1 MYNSQVTPTRDDAD
15 VIAAVLSGDRA
26 AFGELVGRYQEV
38 AFRAA
43 YLITRDAGAAEEA
56 AQDGFVRAYQ
66 SLRSFRTGEPFRP
79 WLLRIVTNLALNQ
92 VRGRKR
98 RLGLFE
104 RASREARAEA
114 EPAPDDALF
123 AGEQQRLLW
132 QAIRE
137 LPEDDRV
144 VLYLRYFLELPERE
158 IAAVIGKAPGTVK
171 SRLHRAGGRLRA
183 VIETRY
189 PGLRPVAEGGSG
201 G

>member
-1 MYNSQVTPTRDDAD
+1 VNPGREDDAL
-15 VIAAVLSGDRA
+15 IAAAVGGDRE

-43 YLITRDAGAAEEA
+43 YLITRDAGLAEEA
-56 AQDGFVRAYQ
+56 AQDGFIRAHA
-66 SLRSFRTGEPFRP
+66 SLRGFRVGEPFRP

-92 VRGRKR
+92 VRGRSR
-98 RLGLFE
+98 RARLLERVGIARE
-104 RASREARAEA
+104 RAW
-114 EPAPDDALF
+114 EPAADDTFLAS
-123 AGEQQRLLW
+123 ARQRLLW

-158 IAAVIGKAPGTVK
+158 IAGVIGKAPGTVK

-183 VIETRY
+183 VIEERY
-189 PGLRPVAEGGSG
+189 PALRPVAVEGGG
-201 G
+201 GG

>member
-1 MYNSQVTPTRDDAD
+1 VYNTQVSPQRDDDQA
-15 VIAAVLSGDRA
+15 IAAVLSGDRD

-43 YLITRDAGAAEEA
+43 YLITRDAGLAEEA
-56 AQDGFVRAYQ
+56 AQDGFVRAHQ

-92 VRGRKR
+92 VRGRSR
-98 RLGLFE
+98 RLRLLE
-104 RASREARAEA
+104 RVGVLSGAQR
-114 EPAPDDALF
+114 EPAADDAVF
-123 AGEQQRLLW
+123 ANERQRLLW

-144 VLYLRYFLELPERE
+144 VLYLRYFLDLPEKE

-171 SRLHRAGGRLRA
+171 SRLSRSGARLRA
-183 VIETRY
+183 VIEARY
-189 PGLRPVAEGGSG
+189 PALRPATEGGG
-201 G
+201 GG